1 MKTKDDHYT
10 ADLYGNR
17 PGRPRKLHAKSGAQ
31 RVREH
36 RAKKA
41 TAINVTNNVNQ
52 SCTWCGT
59 TKTNCCGI
67 CSIGQLGRKD

>member
-1 MKTKDDHYT
+1 MKQV
-10 ADLYGNR
+10 ADKFTSEMFGNR
-17 PGRPRKLHAKSGAQ
+17 PGRPHKLDAKSGAQ

-41 TAINVTNNVNQ
+41 MAINVTSNVNQ